1 MRFHMPAKSSVM
13 ATRRENSSSP
23 STLSLEIGARRKQ
36 SAKTTSRMATP
47 RDRRS
52 ESKDGMEIDPG
63 PRTAT
68 QIRSRPVVSI
78 TLAVK
83 ALWGTRKT
91 GRAVASAPPEDLAI
105 PPLFGGAQPRPLR
118 FVDIELALPERKQVR
133 EMYRQSGETSGRSTC
148 G

>member
-1 MRFHMPAKSSVM
+1 MPAKSQPWQRGERTV
-13 ATRRENSSSP
+13 RRRP
-23 STLSLEIGARRKQ
+23 RLSLEIGARRKQ

-91 GRAVASAPPEDLAI
+91 GRAVASAPPEDLAS